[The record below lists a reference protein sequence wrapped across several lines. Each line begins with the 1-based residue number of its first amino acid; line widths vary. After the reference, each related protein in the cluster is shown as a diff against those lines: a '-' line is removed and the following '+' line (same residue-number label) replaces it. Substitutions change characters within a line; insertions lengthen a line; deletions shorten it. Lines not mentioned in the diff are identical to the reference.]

1 MDQHEITREIPLLN
15 ADGEL
20 TEPGYAKKLLPVYR
34 RADIKA
40 SPMRIKEWDYYLIN
54 NGRFAL
60 ALTIDDNGYM
70 GLDSISLLNFEEG
83 WEITTS
89 PMCFMPLGK
98 RKLPETSK
106 TGDTTAIGKNYSI
119 YFKNNG
125 SGVRTL
131 IAQMKRFGPA
141 GSLYAKVELFDEPE
155 ESMVIATPFDKPG
168 HFYYNQKINC
178 IRARGEVTYDG
189 HTYVFDPSDSFAVL
203 DWGRGVWTYKNT
215 WYWGSA
221 SGAVDGVPFGWNI
234 GYGFGNTSA
243 ASENMLFYNGKAHK
257 LSQVKFNIPGDEKA
271 FMEPWTFTSDD
282 GRFEMGFRPV
292 LDRASCTDVGLIKS
306 DQHQVFGL
314 FTGKAVLDDGKV
326 IEIKDFPGFAEKV
339 SNNGNTAIT
348 GTAMQSRLFYL
359 LLKAVKLRRGEKLRK
374 RHIQPVAYHFYRQ
387 QFWIAAFAV

>member
-168 HFYYNQKINC
+168 HFYYTPMFLTPRTASPFSTGAAAC
-178 IRARGEVTYDG
+178 G
-189 HTYVFDPSDSFAVL
+189 HTKTHGTGARPPARWTEFPSA
-203 DWGRGVWTYKNT
+203 G
-215 WYWGSA
+215 
-221 SGAVDGVPFGWNI
+221 
-234 GYGFGNTSA
+234 TSA
-243 ASENMLFYNGKAHK
+243 TASAT
-257 LSQVKFNIPGDEKA
+257 PRPPA
-271 FMEPWTFTSDD
+271 RTCCFT
-282 GRFEMGFRPV
+282 
-292 LDRASCTDVGLIKS
+292 
-306 DQHQVFGL
+306 
-314 FTGKAVLDDGKV
+314 
-326 IEIKDFPGFAEKV
+326 
-339 SNNGNTAIT
+339 TA
-348 GTAMQSRLFYL
+348 
-359 LLKAVKLRRGEKLRK
+359 RRTSLVR
-374 RHIQPVAYHFYRQ
+374 
-387 QFWIAAFAV
+387 

>member
-1 MDQHEITREIPLLN
+1 MDQHEITRETPLLN

-141 GSLYAKVELFDEPE
+141 GSQHCEDAGMAYDAERDE
-155 ESMVIATPFDKPG
+155 
-168 HFYYNQKINC
+168 YL
-178 IRARGEVTYDG
+178 RGLGLTVCRY
-189 HTYVFDPSDSFAVL
+189 SNL
-203 DWGRGVWTYKNT
+203 DVMRNFEGV
-215 WYWGSA
+215 
-221 SGAVDGVPFGWNI
+221 
-234 GYGFGNTSA
+234 
-243 ASENMLFYNGKAHK
+243 
-257 LSQVKFNIPGDEKA
+257 
-271 FMEPWTFTSDD
+271 
-282 GRFEMGFRPV
+282 
-292 LDRASCTDVGLIKS
+292 CTDILIRLNN
-306 DQHQVFGL
+306 VF
-314 FTGKAVLDDGKV
+314 A
-326 IEIKDFPGFAEKV
+326 
-339 SNNGNTAIT
+339 
-348 GTAMQSRLFYL
+348 
-359 LLKAVKLRRGEKLRK
+359 
-374 RHIQPVAYHFYRQ
+374 
-387 QFWIAAFAV
+387 